1 MLNKFYLFIS
11 LLCVIGSTNA
21 QDVFKDEITA
31 LVKHNDSLW
40 NQEKATVIFTGSSS
54 IRMWKNLKECF
65 PEHQVLNTGFGGS
78 QTSDLLHY
86 LDDVVLR
93 YHPKKVFIYEGDNDI
108 SAKKRPKEIIVTLQ
122 EVLERLYK
130 YDPDLEV
137 VLISTK
143 PSIARWKLK
152 GKYKR
157 LNKKLDKLAK
167 NSPNI
172 SYADVWYAMLD
183 GKKLRKDIFIADGL
197 HMNPTGYDIWH
208 QQLKQFL
215 Y

>member
-1 MLNKFYLFIS
+1 MQNKFYLFIF
-11 LLCVIGSTNA
+11 LLCTIWNANA
-21 QDVFKDEITA
+21 QDLFKDEIAA

-40 NQEKATVIFTGSSS
+40 NQEQPTVVFTGSSS

-108 SAKKRPKEIIVTLQ
+108 SAKKRPKEIIVTLK
-122 EVLERLYK
+122 EVLQRLTK
-130 YDPDLEV
+130 YDPELEV

-157 LNKKLDKLAK
+157 LNKKLDRLAQD
-167 NSPNI
+167 SPYIN
-172 SYADVWYAMLD
+172 YADVWYAMLD

-197 HMNPTGYDIWH
+197 HMNHTGYDIWY
-208 QQLKQFL
+208 QQLKPFL